1 MKVRAL
7 KDLNLGGTGIVAVT
21 FKKGDI
27 FDIDDNQPEGFV
39 IGSKGVVYYTQTGM
53 IGAPVGTLKKLP
65 LVLGQDVEIFTDNT
79 GTNTKPIYDSDIKK
93 EKMGSYMFVGGILL
107 LTYIVYKIIKTK

>member
-21 FKKGDI
+21 YKKGDI
-27 FDIDDNQPEGFV
+27 FDIDDNQPAGFV
-39 IGSKGVVYYTQTGM
+39 LGSKGVVFYTQTGM
-53 IGAPVGTLKKLP
+53 IGAPKGTLKQVP
-65 LVLGQDVEIFTDNT
+65 LVIGQDIEILTDNS

>member
-7 KDLNLGGTGIVAVT
+7 KDLNLGGTGIVADT
-21 FKKGDI
+21 YKKGDI
-27 FDIDDNQPEGFV
+27 FDIENQGFV
-39 IGSKGVVYYTQTGM
+39 FGGKGVVYYTQTGL

-65 LVLGQDVEIFTDNT
+65 LVLGEDVEILWDDS